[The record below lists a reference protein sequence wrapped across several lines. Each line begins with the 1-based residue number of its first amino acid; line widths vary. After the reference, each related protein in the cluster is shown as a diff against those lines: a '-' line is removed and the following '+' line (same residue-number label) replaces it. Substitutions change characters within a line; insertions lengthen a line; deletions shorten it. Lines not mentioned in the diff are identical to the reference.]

1 MHKLKIENYVC
12 RGGGGGGGVFD
23 IKENTG
29 VKGTKRLIMFFFGI
43 IKSFKALVKKYQL
56 Q

>member
-12 RGGGGGGGVFD
+12 RGGGVFD

-43 IKSFKALVKKYQL
+43 IRSFKALVKKYQL